1 MTETGKHKEEREGMT
16 KTGEGMTETGKHK
29 EEREAALGVG
39 MECNKV
45 EGEEKKGEN
54 EKLKQIQNQ
63 GGGGGGSNLKGKS
76 CKGYLYYSSTLKSN
90 VTNPRCIGIPRT
102 LRQIPNYVGQSE
114 VEASKDGR
122 VLTDFYYG
130 CAGYSLY
137 SNKDHSTD
145 KQVAKKELPVCV
157 GLELLVDRRVA
168 TSESA
173 SAPAHIHNKEDGCEL
188 PQPQPTRELPQLRAQ
203 KPASLVASGVA
214 RNMRRVGI
222 YIKDSV
228 DDILYPYRRPP
239 KFQTLIF
246 EDDNHGLL
254 RRVVGYQFGSNS
266 GGIGFGRGGSGAV
279 SPSNLGLISQNRN
292 ISQLVNSNGRRL
304 FLVDT
309 LALVRR
315 LESQGVPLKQAEA
328 ITAAIT
334 GVLNDSLENVSHSVV
349 SKEEMQKNA
358 LIQETSLS
366 KFKSEVQSSQEH
378 HFSLLQHETEKL
390 RHDIEKMRSE
400 LRHEIDKLSA
410 GQRLDLNLER
420 GRIREELAN
429 QNAETTNLTNKL
441 DGVSTPAEI
450 DIDNAEIH
458 GLRAQLEAGKYEVIK
473 YCLGTLVSISA
484 VGLAAVRI
492 LM

>member
-1 MTETGKHKEEREGMT
+1 M
-16 KTGEGMTETGKHK
+16 
-29 EEREAALGVG
+29 AA
-39 MECNKV
+39 
-45 EGEEKKGEN
+45 
-54 EKLKQIQNQ
+54 
-63 GGGGGGSNLKGKS
+63 
-76 CKGYLYYSSTLKSN
+76 
-90 VTNPRCIGIPRT
+90 
-102 LRQIPNYVGQSE
+102 
-114 VEASKDGR
+114 A
-122 VLTDFYYG
+122 
-130 CAGYSLY
+130 
-137 SNKDHSTD
+137 
-145 KQVAKKELPVCV
+145 
-157 GLELLVDRRVA
+157 
-168 TSESA
+168 A
-173 SAPAHIHNKEDGCEL
+173 SAAC
-188 PQPQPTRELPQLRAQ
+188 
-203 KPASLVASGVA
+203 
-214 RNMRRVGI
+214 
-222 YIKDSV
+222 
-228 DDILYPYRRPP
+228 
-239 KFQTLIF
+239 
-246 EDDNHGLL
+246 

-349 SKEEMQKNA
+349 SKEEMQKVGSLRVSFTFALFYYVDMDQLIFDVARFQMSYLCKEFVYAITNA

-441 DGVSTPAEI
+441 DG
-450 DIDNAEIH
+450 EIH